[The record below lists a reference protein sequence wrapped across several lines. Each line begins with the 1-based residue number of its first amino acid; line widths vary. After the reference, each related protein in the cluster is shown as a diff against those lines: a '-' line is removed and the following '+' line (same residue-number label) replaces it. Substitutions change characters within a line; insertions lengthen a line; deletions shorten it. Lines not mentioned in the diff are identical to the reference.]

1 MAIRV
6 ANLGSYLIV
15 QNTIDCGWAKQAAGI
30 GVFSQISAW
39 PMEHAIVVD
48 NNLTMSPPEG
58 TVLGP
63 VSAGI
68 LMDGNAR
75 TNLVLNNE
83 IRGRATAGITLA
95 VTAGGIP
102 DSNALVLNHFDDF
115 RASSAAIFVG
125 NGVTNTRIVGPGT
138 VEDHGVGT
146 VIVP

>member
-1 MAIRV
+1 
-6 ANLGSYLIV
+6 
-15 QNTIDCGWAKQAAGI
+15 
-30 GVFSQISAW
+30 
-39 PMEHAIVVD
+39 MEHAIVVD

-115 RASSAAIFVG
+115 RASSADIFVG